1 MTPHSSSK
9 GDVVIVD
16 KNSAG
21 RPDQHGEPWFDPY
34 DEWLGIPPQEQP
46 PNHYRL
52 LGVSLFEAD
61 PEVIDASANR
71 QMAYLESCATGVRVL
86 LAERLLDDIAA
97 ARLCLLDPAM
107 KVAYDSALKKS
118 KPKRTKPN
126 PVGPVDKPGPL
137 PQLSKTAPRG
147 NRGMLDV
154 LVGAALVVAVVAV
167 VVGGIMLVNRNRPV
181 EKRATEPNITKGP
194 LGQLALE
201 VTTVETQAAE
211 PDITKGIDTEAIK
224 PTHALSS
231 KASIATSPDPAIA
244 KPDSPPAPRIA
255 AATPE
260 YHLTVLGEQVERAI
274 RQGVRCIKQFQRE
287 DGTWDEDRANDALT
301 GATSLATLALLT
313 AGEKPSTLA
322 IRKSL
327 SFLRNYGPE
336 ELRATY
342 AIALQTMVFA
352 AAEPEKDRSRIAA
365 NVAWLERAQIKK
377 GDKVLWPGSWT
388 YSQIK
393 GARPG
398 DNSCTYFAMI
408 GLNAAAEAGV
418 PVKSEVWSSARAYW
432 KNSQKHDG
440 AWTYSPASKLIKGS
454 NTCAGILCSI
464 ISEQG
469 SGARGGQ
476 ESITNDGVRGCGS
489 VRLDSVPWKGIEWL
503 ANHFDVR
510 QNIGDGQQW
519 HYYYLWGLEQAARLS
534 GVRLLGDHDWFRLG
548 AEELVQ
554 KQDQVSGCWHG
565 ALVEHDRIIATSFAL
580 LFLANGRA
588 PVLINKLRHGPQND
602 WDNDSSDVR
611 NLVSTVSRDWKS
623 QLSWQI
629 LDPDQANVSDFS
641 PVPMIFF
648 NGHESPQFSA
658 SAKQKLREYVEQG
671 GSVFAEAC
679 CGRAEFDVGFRELIK
694 EMFPEHEHEL
704 RPLADDHPVWKAK
717 NKLAPGSYALSGVRH
732 GARTSIFYSSK
743 DVSCYWNQANHAS
756 GIPAVLK
763 AIRLGQNVV
772 DYTTSRKLPP
782 DKLSV
787 R

>member
-1 MTPHSSSK
+1 LSK

-16 KNSAG
+16 RNSAG
-21 RPDQHGEPWFDPY
+21 RPDQQGEPWFDPY
-34 DEWLGIPPQEQP
+34 DEWLGIPAQEQP

-52 LGVSLFEAD
+52 LGASLFEAD

-86 LAERLLDDIAA
+86 LAQRLLNDIAA
-97 ARLCLLDPAM
+97 ARLCLLNPAR
-107 KVAYDSALKKS
+107 KAAYDSALERCQQ
-118 KPKRTKPN
+118 KRPKPN
-126 PVGPVDKPGPL
+126 PVRPVDKPGQLAPL
-137 PQLSKTAPRG
+137 SNGAPRG
-147 NRGMLDV
+147 NSRMISV
-154 LVGAALVVAVVAV
+154 LVGAALAVAGVT
-167 VVGGIMLVNRNRPV
+167 GGILFIGRNRPV
-181 EKRATEPNITKGP
+181 EKQTAELDITNGP
-194 LGQLALE
+194 SDRHALK
-201 VTTVETQAAE
+201 VPPAKKQAAE
-211 PDITKGIDTEAIK
+211 PDIAKGIDTDAIK
-224 PTHALSS
+224 PIPEVSE
-231 KASIATSPDPAIA
+231 KASIATLLGLATEKPGSPVAQGIGA
-244 KPDSPPAPRIA
+244 T
-255 AATPE
+255 TPE

-398 DNSCTYFAMI
+398 DNSCTYFAML

-469 SGARGGQ
+469 SGAPGGQ

-489 VRLDSVPWKGIEWL
+489 VGLDSVPRKGIEWL

-510 QNIGDGQQW
+510 KNIGDGQQW

-565 ALVEHDRIIATSFAL
+565 TLVEQDRIIATSFAL

-588 PVLINKLRHGPQND
+588 PVLINKLRHGPRDD

-629 LDPDQANVSDFS
+629 LDPDQANVADIAR
-641 PVPMIFF
+641 VPIIFF
-648 NGHESPQFSA
+648 NGHENPQFSA

-679 CGRAEFDVGFRELIK
+679 CGRAEFDLGFRELIK
-694 EMFPEHEHEL
+694 EMFPEREHEL

-717 NKLAPGSYALSGVRH
+717 NKLVPGSYAISGVRH

-743 DVSCYWNQANHAS
+743 DVSCYWNQAHHTS
-756 GIPAVLK
+756 SSPAVSK

-772 DYTTSRKLPP
+772 DYVTSRKLPP